1 MLSDEHCYT
10 KTKQS
15 LTIDPANA
23 DALKD
28 GHKQQTHATGCIRVK
43 ELEHVHATLIE
54 HSQRN
59 TGQTDMNK
67 IRILTHAQ
75 CILWI

>member
-1 MLSDEHCYT
+1 MISDEHCYT

-23 DALKD
+23 DTLKD
-28 GHKQQTHATGCIRVK
+28 GHKQQTHATGCICVK

-59 TGQTDMNK
+59 TGQTHK
-67 IRILTHAQ
+67 TTEYVAVA
-75 CILWI
+75 